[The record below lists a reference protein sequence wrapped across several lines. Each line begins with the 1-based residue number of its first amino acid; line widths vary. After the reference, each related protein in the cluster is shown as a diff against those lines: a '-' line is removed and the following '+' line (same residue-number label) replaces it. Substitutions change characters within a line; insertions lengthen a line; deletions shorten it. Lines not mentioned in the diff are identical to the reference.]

1 MTDVDKHLADFA
13 AEALSKMPG
22 LASIIQEVKDE
33 GGGEAEVMTRY
44 YAWLRTNPE
53 AAAQA
58 QVEMQVLQQAA
69 TERLTPL
76 RDEPAIAA
84 LTVPVGTAGLA
95 FGIDPESPLVIPAP
109 SGVGRPRLHPIYEA
123 KLQERV
129 SYDGDV
135 PELRF
140 GPLPKDGVPAVPVDT
155 ETRNPAAIGMM
166 LEQAS
171 SDVKDE
177 IKRIEARHER
187 HVLCIIERITQGE
200 DPEAVLG
207 ETLPVI
213 AAEAGHLAP
222 EALLDRRFVPDP
234 VGYARGQ
241 EPEPIKVENPEGW
254 ALASLSDT
262 QRHDLTWKFLSTTQG
277 RKSATAIIRKLIL
290 VDLHLHQLK
299 VTEWTDKTRV
309 VPPEDIVA
317 YHEWSV
323 GISGPGSTQPSFSF
337 IDTAYTVLA
346 RRLLTESEGLTVPVY
361 LEVVPVNTVDVR
373 KVGWAARLTR
383 RHEGQ

>member
-1 MTDVDKHLADFA
+1 MTDVDKHLAEFA
-13 AEALSKMPG
+13 AEAISKMPG
-22 LASIIQEVKDE
+22 LASIIQEVKAE

-44 YAWLRTNPE
+44 YAWLRANPE
-53 AAAQA
+53 AASQA

-76 RDEPAIAA
+76 RDGPSEIA
-84 LTVPVGTAGLA
+84 VPVGTAGLA

-155 ETRNPAAIGMM
+155 DARNPAAIGMM

-171 SDVKDE
+171 SEVKDE
-177 IKRIEARHER
+177 IKRIEDRHEK
-187 HVLCIIERITQGE
+187 HVLCIIERISQGE

-213 AAEAGHLAP
+213 AAEAGQLAP

-241 EPEPIKVENPEGW
+241 EPEMHKVENPEGW
-254 ALASLSDT
+254 ALATLSDT

-290 VDLHLHQLK
+290 VDLHMHHLR
-299 VTEWTDKTRV
+299 VTEWTDKVRS

-346 RRLLTESEGLTVPVY
+346 RRLLYESEGWLSTPVY